1 MPGDGPAATIGS
13 EMTISA
19 NHPTPRLRLVLA
31 GGLLALLSLAAA
43 ALLALPAAAA
53 KPSHRLVAPAA
64 FAKVVAEK
72 GTVTIDVRGPG
83 EPFIAG
89 TDLSIAYDTLAA
101 SKAKLPAAKTTRL
114 AIYCHSGRRSAIA
127 AQTLLKL
134 GYTDIV
140 ELKGGASA
148 WAAAGRKLLP
158 ANATGT
164 GTGTG

>member
-1 MPGDGPAATIGS
+1 MTPPAI
-13 EMTISA
+13 
-19 NHPTPRLRLVLA
+19 HPTPRLRLALA

-53 KPSHRLVAPAA
+53 TKPSHRLVAPAA
-64 FAKVVAEK
+64 FAAAVAAK

-89 TDLSIAYDTLAA
+89 TDLSIAFDTLATQ
-101 SKAKLPAAKTTRL
+101 KAKLPAAKATRL

-134 GYTDIV
+134 GYADVV
-140 ELKGGASA
+140 ELKGGVSA
-148 WAAAGRKLLP
+148 WQADGRKLLP
-158 ANATGT
+158 ANKTGT
-164 GTGTG
+164 GTGAG